1 VFIVKR
7 DIPSYFDRDIV
18 MGVYTTESMAIK
30 NKKEFIQKFIKKLDY
45 DVDLEKYIKIEE
57 FTVKD
62 INLLKTVYLVY
73 FYEEG
78 SRQIYIDILAI
89 LKTNEEAEKYIKEEK
104 ESKKLF
110 WGWYKIESFE
120 IQSNDA

>member
-1 VFIVKR
+1 MFIVKR